1 MIRQR
6 LFKGILL
13 GLTFLFL
20 CHGIRGYYPRY
31 NEPLQ
36 EDIPFSRTVMDV
48 GNYPVVL
55 ILNEGNSNPADA
67 LKQPPAPCDRPL
79 AQGMSDLPVWFG
91 ACEAVKESAFRDY
104 AGTVYIDVSITDLIF
119 PFHYFL

>member
-55 ILNEGNSNPADA
+55 ILNEGNSNPADV
-67 LKQPPAPCDRPL
+67 LKQPPAPCD
-79 AQGMSDLPVWFG
+79 
-91 ACEAVKESAFRDY
+91 
-104 AGTVYIDVSITDLIF
+104 
-119 PFHYFL
+119 

>member
-6 LFKGILL
+6 HFQGIFL

-36 EDIPFSRTVMDV
+36 EDIPFTRTVITGSD
-48 GNYPVVL
+48 YPVPV
-55 ILNEGNSNPADA
+55 ILGKGTGNPADV
-67 LKQPPAPCDRPL
+67 LKQPPAPSDRPL
-79 AQGMSDLPVWFG
+79 AHGLSDLPVWSG
-91 ACEAVKESAFRDY
+91 TGEVVKETAFRSY
-104 AGTVYIDVSITDLIF
+104 TGTVYIDVAATDLIY

>member
-6 LFKGILL
+6 QFKGILL

-20 CHGIRGYYPRY
+20 CYGIRGYYPRY

-36 EDIPFSRTVMDV
+36 EDNPISPRVITD
-48 GNYPVVL
+48 GNYPVPE
-55 ILNEGNSNPADA
+55 ILNKGTGNPADT
-67 LKQPPAPCDRPL
+67 LKQPPAHGDRPL
-79 AQGMSDLPVWFG
+79 AKSLSDLPVWSG
-91 ACEAVKESAFRDY
+91 AGEKVKETAFRTY
-104 AGTVYIDVSITDLIF
+104 AGKVYIDIAATDLIF